1 MNREKQRRI
10 EVEKRLK
17 QNVGRFEKVD
27 LTTMTHPVWMTRCY
41 QNGHYIVMINDNCET
56 TKGTAIKAMVQKVN
70 NMPLVN
76 HWSEMQKIK
85 NEIFGP
91 ETVAIEYYPAQ
102 SELTDMANIYWMFIY
117 PSDVLPLPLQ

>member
-1 MNREKQRRI
+1 
-10 EVEKRLK
+10 
-17 QNVGRFEKVD
+17 
-27 LTTMTHPVWMTRCY
+27 
-41 QNGHYIVMINDNCET
+41 MINDNCET